1 MIARSDLFTLVCW
14 AVLAGVA
21 PACGPGAATPPA
33 EPSPLTVPTDTLAA
47 VTLYRSPCS
56 SRCPVYSVSVTPE
69 GMLTYRGTDNVFR
82 LGIERARVSPAE
94 VERLV
99 RELEGAGYFLLPDR
113 YRPSEPVCGRYV
125 PDSPTV
131 ITTLRV
137 GRRIKQI
144 EHDHG
149 CGGAPMSLRVM
160 ESRIDE
166 ALGTGR
172 WTGS

>member
-1 MIARSDLFTLVCW
+1 MLARRALLTRRSW

-21 PACGPGAATPPA
+21 SACGPRAAAPPA
-33 EPSPLTVPTDTLAA
+33 EPSPLAVPTDTLTA

-56 SRCPVYSVSVTPE
+56 SGCPVYSVSVTQE
-69 GMLTYRGTDNVFR
+69 GMVTYSGTDNVLR
-82 LGIERARVSPAE
+82 LGVERARVSPVQ